1 MSQNVTQRDQAQKS
15 TLSFLRILLRFAVL
29 RSTVVDDHESMYPSH
44 PNESKDRS
52 QRALGTT
59 REDTFKVYR
68 PACQGLSYRQ
78 VKRLVCAQLEQRL
91 R

>member
-1 MSQNVTQRDQAQKS
+1 MSQNVTQRDQAQKP
-15 TLSFLRILLRFAVL
+15 TLSFLRILLRFAVFRL
-29 RSTVVDDHESMYPSH
+29 TVIDNHESMYPSH

-52 QRALGTT
+52 QRALGATC
-59 REDTFKVYR
+59 EDAFKIYR

-78 VKRLVCAQLEQRL
+78 VKCLVCAQLEQRL